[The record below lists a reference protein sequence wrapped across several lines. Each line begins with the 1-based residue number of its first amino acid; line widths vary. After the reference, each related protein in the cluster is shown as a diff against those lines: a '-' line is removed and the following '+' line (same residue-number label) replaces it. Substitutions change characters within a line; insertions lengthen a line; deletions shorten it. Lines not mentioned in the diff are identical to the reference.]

1 MAREVI
7 AQPHRAG
14 AGGIRRR
21 TQRRSPAGELLEPV
35 DELSEARG
43 LNPRIGRLSLGAV
56 IHRHRVTPAR
66 PAGTAED
73 RPALSVPLQTMAL
86 DSQVI

>member
-1 MAREVI
+1 MARKVI

-14 AGGIRRR
+14 AGGIRCR

-35 DELSEARG
+35 DELSEASG

-66 PAGTAED
+66 REGTAEA
-73 RPALSVPLQTMAL
+73 RPALSVPLQTTAM

>member
-1 MAREVI
+1 MARKVV

-14 AGGIRRR
+14 AGGIRCR

-35 DELSEARG
+35 DELSEASG

-56 IHRHRVTPAR
+56 IHRHRVAPAR
-66 PAGTAED
+66 REGTAEA
-73 RPALSVPLQTMAL
+73 RPALSVPLQTTAVE
-86 DSQVI
+86 SQVI